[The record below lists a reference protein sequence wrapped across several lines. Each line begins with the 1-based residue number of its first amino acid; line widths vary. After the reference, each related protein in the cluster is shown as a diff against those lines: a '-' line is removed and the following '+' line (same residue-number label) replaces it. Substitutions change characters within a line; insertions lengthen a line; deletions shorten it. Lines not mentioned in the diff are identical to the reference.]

1 MIPIAFVD
9 DHEGLRTS
17 IVKLLTLTNPGNYNF
32 YEYNN
37 GEDFVNRFPTQ
48 NYTPGLVLMDLSMP
62 YMNGYETTTWI
73 KQHYPSV
80 PVLVLSDIVKAD
92 AIVLLVRCGANGYT
106 SKQLIN
112 KDNHLANV
120 IKQMLE
126 GKEYFDDPAIHSFA
140 KERMAMSQ
148 KELFEGI
155 DSLTSTEMA
164 IVRHL
169 SLEKT
174 HNQKAKEE
182 FISPSGYK
190 KRLGKVFKKLGL
202 ESSSSLLEYATSI
215 GIIQRKQE

>member
-1 MIPIAFVD
+1 
-9 DHEGLRTS
+9 
-17 IVKLLTLTNPGNYNF
+17 
-32 YEYNN
+32 
-37 GEDFVNRFPTQ
+37 
-48 NYTPGLVLMDLSMP
+48 
-62 YMNGYETTTWI
+62 
-73 KQHYPSV
+73 
-80 PVLVLSDIVKAD
+80 
-92 AIVLLVRCGANGYT
+92 
-106 SKQLIN
+106 
-112 KDNHLANV
+112 
-120 IKQMLE
+120 MLE

-155 DSLTSTEMA
+155 DSLTNTEMA

-174 HNQKAKEE
+174 QNQKAKEE